1 MSPIGN
7 ATQRPPLYPHL
18 QTGSGGD
25 GCGSIGYD
33 RQQPQFYR
41 PPESHHGAIKSGV
54 GNMRELGLDSSQ
66 HYQYGSHQQHQVTA
80 NHEFYAAQPRND
92 TGIGSHAYDSDAG
105 SENRRA
111 SYTPE
116 DEFIDSSASELLDQ
130 AIDDIFSFARHNR
143 VEEVMNIFPLRA
155 TISYMYP

>member
-1 MSPIGN
+1 MVVLVMIDSSLSLSSPN
-7 ATQRPPLYPHL
+7 RTMVLSNL
-18 QTGSGGD
+18 
-25 GCGSIGYD
+25 
-33 RQQPQFYR
+33 
-41 PPESHHGAIKSGV
+41 V
-54 GNMRELGLDSSQ
+54 GNMRELDWIRRSITNTEVIAISSNGKSQ
-66 HYQYGSHQQHQVTA
+66 
-80 NHEFYAAQPRND
+80 FYAAQPRND